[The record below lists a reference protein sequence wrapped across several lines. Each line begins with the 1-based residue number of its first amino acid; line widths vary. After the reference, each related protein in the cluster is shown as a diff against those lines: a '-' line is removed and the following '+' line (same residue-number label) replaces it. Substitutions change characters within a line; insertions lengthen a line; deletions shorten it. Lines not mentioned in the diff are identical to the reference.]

1 MHTPSHTVS
10 PLDGFQA
17 RSGRRP
23 TLQDTEKAGLQFGG
37 PTAVSAVWPKWARR
51 EAARGA
57 RAAFT
62 LVETVIAVSI
72 STIVLAGMLSAFIW
86 VMQRTAE
93 CQHFSWAQTEAAQ
106 ASQRIVAVMRNGLVV
121 TNIDVSGNWVDIV
134 MTTNA
139 TVARFSYVNPSGLP
153 GQGRLLYVPNIASA
167 SGPTNELARGVTKV
181 MTPPSRNVF
190 EWSASVSN
198 LVRVAFRVTKPAGGE
213 SYPAE
218 VEIGARLRNF

>member
-1 MHTPSHTVS
+1 MTMHTPSHTAS
-10 PLDGFQA
+10 PFA
-17 RSGRRP
+17 R
-23 TLQDTEKAGLQFGG
+23 
-37 PTAVSAVWPKWARR
+37 
-51 EAARGA
+51 A

-62 LVETVIAVSI
+62 LVETMIAVSI

-106 ASQRIVAVMRNGLVV
+106 ASQRIVAVMRNGLMV
-121 TNIDVSGNWVDIV
+121 TNIDVSGNWVDLI

-139 TVARFSYVNPSGLP
+139 TVARFSYVNPSGQP
-153 GQGRLLYVPNIASA
+153 GQGRLLYIANVA
-167 SGPTNELARGVTKV
+167 TGPTNELARGVTKV

-190 EWSASVSN
+190 EWSPTVSN

-213 SYPAE
+213 SYPSE